1 MIMKFYNRQ
10 RELELLDLLYESRPA
25 LLVLTG
31 KRRVGKTELIK
42 QFMKDRKSLYFF
54 VDSNKSIEILMTE
67 FNHLLKDGLGLP
79 DYFQVYET
87 ETFLDFLTTYEED
100 VVVAIDEFQRFLK
113 IHPSFITQLQKYWDL
128 RSDDCRLFLIISGSS
143 IGMIKK
149 IFIEEGAPLFK
160 RADNIL
166 TLKPFTIRE
175 VFEMLGDI
183 GIKDMDEK
191 LDLYLLFGGTVYYY
205 RLFEKYRCTGFADAL
220 EKLIFNEFAPLGN
233 EVREILI
240 EEFGREHATYYEII
254 SAIARGRCSLSE
266 ISDMSHVS
274 ANSLAPYFYD
284 LIDLLGIV
292 EHRIPVTDVPKK
304 SKRGRYFLKDNF
316 FRFYGY
322 FIYPMLSQYMSG
334 NYTTLM
340 KRVLQEWKSFAGWAF
355 EDVCRELLVE
365 ELIVEYPKIG
375 PWWDRRG
382 NEIDVVGINY
392 EENKLLLIEIKNMEL
407 SEDSARKILKS
418 TADKAGY
425 IKGSSEMEVIVG
437 VAARRVQGRKRIKS
451 DVFHVWELAD
461 LLEEKTVPDR

>member
-1 MIMKFYNRQ
+1 
-10 RELELLDLLYESRPA
+10 
-25 LLVLTG
+25 
-31 KRRVGKTELIK
+31 
-42 QFMKDRKSLYFF
+42 
-54 VDSNKSIEILMTE
+54 
-67 FNHLLKDGLGLP
+67 
-79 DYFQVYET
+79 
-87 ETFLDFLTTYEED
+87 
-100 VVVAIDEFQRFLK
+100 VVAIDEFQRFLK

-128 RSDDCRLFLIISGSS
+128 RSDNCRLFLIISGSS

-205 RLFEKYRCTGFADAL
+205 RLFEKYQCTGFADAL

-254 SAIARGRCSLSE
+254 SAIARGQCSLSE

-274 ANSLAPYFYD
+274 ANSLAPYFYE

-365 ELIVEYPKIG
+365 ELIAQYPKIG